1 MWTPLYL
8 WLFIYL
14 YILFCRQ
21 GSVRLRQR
29 VLRLVNQGEGNDH
42 RHWHAEGLCSVRAW
56 PFLRH
61 GAHHNLPVKG
71 VKSAVY
77 CKNNFVRTWVLD
89 FVKTRRKREH
99 QNYFFLHL
107 WLVIYFFIVWQGA
120 FNIEAE
126 SCKPCEARQ
135 RGGRKLQAK
144 GLYAMLGLV
153 WHAALGYLLVKCKK
167 YAK

>member
-1 MWTPLYL
+1 MRTPLYI

-14 YILFCRQ
+14 YILFLRHGVCEIEAESC
-21 GSVRLRQR
+21 GTCEARQR
-29 VLRLVNQGEGNDH
+29 GWPQELACWRPLLSA
-42 RHWHAEGLCSVRAW
+42 R

-61 GAHHNLPVKG
+61 GAHHHLPVKG

-89 FVKTRRKREH
+89 FVKTRRKRER

-120 FNIEAE
+120 FDIEAE